1 MIEAMVMRVSGG
13 SSGQPMSSDA
23 GYHYRF
29 TAMTVPCE
37 IILFADTAE
46 LLAVAIENNTR
57 RLEAKYNFHDKC
69 SWLSQQINARQVNKV
84 QLDDETAGI
93 LASVRQYC
101 IATDGV
107 FDITIGS
114 LKYQQASQSTLS
126 REQLYLS
133 IAPYMGLSNWSID
146 GNWLNFYHYQTRF
159 DLGGVIK
166 ECAVDQ
172 AVELA
177 KAAGI
182 TGVLINFG
190 GDIRTFGHKPDGSEF
205 IVAVVNPKDSQKPF
219 FSLPLNNQAL
229 TTSAHYQ
236 RGYQFSDGQTS
247 HILSKGG
254 VHPQILSSTVV
265 ADTALEAGIYS
276 TALTINPT
284 LDVPE
289 SVGFA
294 LIDDKLTLHQDVE
307 FIQL

>member
-1 MIEAMVMRVSGG
+1 
-13 SSGQPMSSDA
+13 MSSDA

-37 IILFADTAE
+37 IILFADAAQ
-46 LLAVAIENNTR
+46 LLAVTIENNTR
-57 RLEAKYNFHDKC
+57 RLEAKYNFHDKR
-69 SWLSQQINARQVNKV
+69 SWLTQQVNDRQVNKV
-84 QLDDETAGI
+84 KLDDETAAI
-93 LASVRQYC
+93 LACVRQYC
-101 IATDGV
+101 IATEGV
-107 FDITIGS
+107 FDMTIGS
-114 LKYQQASQSTLS
+114 LKYQQISQSTQS
-126 REQLYLS
+126 REQLYLDL
-133 IAPYMGLSNWSID
+133 APYMGLANWSID
-146 GNWLNFYHYQTRF
+146 GNWLNFCHYQTRF

-172 AVELA
+172 AVDLA
-177 KAAGI
+177 KSAGA

-190 GDIRTFGHKPDGSEF
+190 GDIRTFGHKPDGSAF
-205 IVAVVNPKDSQKPF
+205 IVAVVNPKDNQQAF

-236 RGYQFSDGQTS
+236 RRYQFNDEQTS
-247 HILSKGG
+247 HILSKDG

-276 TALTINPT
+276 TALTIKPT

-289 SVGFA
+289 TVGFA
-294 LIDDKLTLHQDVE
+294 FIDDTLTLHQDVE